1 MADAL
6 GLSRK
11 NMKKPKK
18 EITKVKSS
26 VPWMFY
32 ENPEQLPAKK
42 SEESPFL
49 ASLEHSVFE
58 DLLQEEKPA

>member
-6 GLSRK
+6 GLARK

-18 EITKVKSS
+18 EAPKVKSS

-32 ENPEQLPAKK
+32 EESAPTTTK
-42 SEESPFL
+42 EESPFL
-49 ASLEHSVFE
+49 AHLEQSAFE
-58 DLLQEEKPA
+58 ELLQEETPS